1 MASDHHL
8 GYHCRGMP
16 RNRRFWLGVAVSAL
30 FLYLALRGQRFD
42 EIWATL
48 RSANYLWV
56 FPATAVFFLALVLK
70 AYRWHLLMRPVKE
83 IPTARMFPVM
93 IIGYT
98 GNNIFPLRAGE
109 LLRAYL
115 LRQKEGISVSAS
127 LGTVVAERTLDGI
140 TLLIFLLAIL
150 PLAPRGGVP
159 LLLLI
164 PTVAV
169 FVGAGSALFLA
180 ATFPDRARSVVARI
194 AQVLLPQ
201 PAGQRVSG
209 MAERFLDGL
218 QALRGAPNALRL
230 LLVSLLVWAVE
241 SGKFWVLMQGLPFD
255 QPYYVMLFAT
265 AVVNLATVLP
275 AMPGY
280 VGTFEAAGRWSLELF
295 AVPPQLAFSFI
306 LLAHAILWFPVTA
319 LGLLLMAREGLR
331 WREVGRLGAWASQ
344 EVEATLPPSDF
355 A

>member
-1 MASDHHL
+1 MALDGHL
-8 GYHCRGMP
+8 GYHCGGMP

-42 EIWATL
+42 EIWAAL

-56 FPATAVFFLALVLK
+56 IPATAVFFVALVLK
-70 AYRWHLLMRPVKE
+70 AYRWHLLVRPVKE
-83 IPTARMFPVM
+83 VPTSRMFPVM

-115 LRQKEGISVSAS
+115 LRQREGISVSAS

-150 PLAPRGGVP
+150 PVAPQAGIPLA
-159 LLLLI
+159 LLI
-164 PTVAV
+164 PAVAV
-169 FVGAGSALFLA
+169 FAGAGAALFLA

-194 AQVLLPQ
+194 AQMPLPR
-201 PAGQRVSG
+201 PAGERVSG
-209 MAERFLDGL
+209 LAEQFLDGL
-218 QALRGAPNALRL
+218 LALRGAPNALGL
-230 LLVSLLVWAVE
+230 LAVSILVWVVE

-255 QPYYVMLFAT
+255 RPYYVMLFAT
-265 AVVNLATVLP
+265 SVVNLATVLP

-295 AVPPQLAFSFI
+295 AVPSQLAFSFI

-319 LGLLLMAREGLR
+319 LGLVLMTREGLR
-331 WREVGRLGAWASQ
+331 WREVGQLGAWAGQ
-344 EVEATLPPSDF
+344 EVGAPLPPSDSL
-355 A
+355 